1 MFDFCV
7 FSNSRSKSRHLV
19 HPAQLPPEHPQHR
32 PALWLFRSERI
43 AKNTPAATS
52 IRTAIVE
59 IIGPMVCLLSYAAML
74 ETDRSAAFAA
84 FLYLF
89 GRKMRNS
96 IAASAAKQ
104 GAQSRLNI
112 INEYAVTPV
121 NATASWV

>member
-1 MFDFCV
+1 MFDFCA
-7 FSNSRSKSRHLV
+7 FSNSRSKSRHFV

-59 IIGPMVCLLSYAAML
+59 IIGPMVSLLCYAAML
-74 ETDRSAAFAA
+74 ETERSAGFAA

-96 IAASAAKQ
+96 IAASAANPTTVPKVNPPPLN
-104 GAQSRLNI
+104 RL
-112 INEYAVTPV
+112 P
-121 NATASWV
+121 SW